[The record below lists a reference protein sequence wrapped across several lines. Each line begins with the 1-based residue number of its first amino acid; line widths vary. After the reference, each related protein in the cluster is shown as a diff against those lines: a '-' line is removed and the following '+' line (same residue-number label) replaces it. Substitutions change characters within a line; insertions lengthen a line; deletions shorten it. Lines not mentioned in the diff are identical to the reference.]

1 MSAKERYEEMKLE
14 HELKY
19 LMSDILGHSEAD
31 HSTEYEHTILPPTN
45 IHDMLE
51 YLENLSQH
59 HNDLKNLP

>member
-1 MSAKERYEEMKLE
+1 MSAKERYEEMKFE

-19 LMSDILGHSEAD
+19 LMPDILGHSESD